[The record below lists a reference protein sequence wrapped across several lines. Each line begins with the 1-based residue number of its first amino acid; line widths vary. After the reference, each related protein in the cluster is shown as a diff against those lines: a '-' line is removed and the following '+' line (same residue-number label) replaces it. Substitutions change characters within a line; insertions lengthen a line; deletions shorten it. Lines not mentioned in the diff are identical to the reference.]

1 MSYSQKA
8 LDLLEAGKLN
18 EFNDK
23 YELALKKDSD
33 DLLYSLAEELYS
45 LGFSDK
51 AKEIYIKM
59 LSKYPD
65 EDELRTNLA
74 DILIGEGHVDTA
86 LNYLSEI
93 KPSSDAYVQSLMVQ
107 ADLYQTQGM
116 FEVSTEKLLEAKKID
131 PDERV
136 ITFALAELY
145 FVMRNFNKSIPLYLH
160 LIKQGITN
168 ISAVNVV
175 ERIGIAYAND
185 GKFDHAIGY
194 LKQIKTINM
203 TPDVKFETAFT
214 YLQLKDYANAI
225 EIFKDLRDT
234 DSQYATLYPYLADAL
249 SAEHKDEE
257 ALKVAQEGLSVDEY
271 NEKLY
276 VIAAKLSLKL
286 FDEKQAEKYLRKGIS
301 IDPDDISIALEL
313 SNLLVKQERY
323 DENIDLIN
331 SYMKDD
337 QIDPQFYWN
346 LAVSYDKQDA
356 LKDANKYYLA
366 AIPYFKDM
374 PSFLKMAALFFRE
387 YGDLQQSIALMKN
400 YMELVPSDDEM
411 AMLLEEYRQ

>member
-8 LDLLEAGKLN
+8 LDFLEQGKLN
-18 EFNDK
+18 EFDEN
-23 YELALKKDSD
+23 YELALKNDSD
-33 DLLYSLAEELYS
+33 DLIYSLAEELYS

-51 AKEIYIKM
+51 SKEIYIKM

-74 DILIGEGHVDTA
+74 DILIGEGHVDNA
-86 LNYLSEI
+86 LSYLSEI
-93 KPSSDAYVQSLMVQ
+93 KPTSDAYVQSLMVQ

-116 FEVSTEKLLEAKKID
+116 FEVSTEKLLEAKKIE
-131 PDERV
+131 PEESV

-145 FVMRNFNKSIPLYLH
+145 FVMGNFNKAIPLYLN

-168 ISAVNVV
+168 ISAVNLV

-194 LKQIKTINM
+194 LEQIKTIDM

-214 YLQLKDYANAI
+214 YLQLKNYAKSI

-234 DSQYATLYPYLADAL
+234 DSQYATLYPYLANAL
-249 SAEHKDEE
+249 SAQHKDDE

-271 NEKLY
+271 NERLY

-286 FDEKQAEKYLRKGIS
+286 ADEEQAERYLRKGIS
-301 IDPDDISIALEL
+301 IDPEDISIALEL

-346 LAVSYDKQDA
+346 LASSYDHEDD
-356 LKDANKYYLA
+356 LVNANKYYLA
-366 AIPYFKDM
+366 AIPYFNEM
-374 PSFLKMAALFFRE
+374 PSFLKTAALFFRE
-387 YGDLQQSIALMKN
+387 YGNLQQTISLLNK
-400 YMELVPSDDEM
+400 YVSLVPSDDEM
-411 AMLLEEYRQ
+411 AMLLEEYR